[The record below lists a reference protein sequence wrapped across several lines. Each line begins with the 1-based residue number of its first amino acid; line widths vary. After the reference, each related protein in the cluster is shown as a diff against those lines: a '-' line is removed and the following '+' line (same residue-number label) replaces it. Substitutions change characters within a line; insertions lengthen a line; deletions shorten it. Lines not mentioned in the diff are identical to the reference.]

1 MKRYFIP
8 ILIAILVLTPG
19 FLMGCVKEKTPTT
32 ALPTLPAGWKSYYN
46 SQHDYSVGYPDNWNK
61 EEYSSLGMV
70 SFYEPKIGVGFDIG
84 VGKTRETDLERY
96 VETNKIPPSE
106 GATYLIQRPIVVNGR
121 QGYEL
126 VLTLPSEFFGTGFR
140 EGLMKHRQVV
150 FLAKGRGYV
159 LTCTALEDEWNQY
172 TNIFDTAINSFVIR

>member
-1 MKRYFIP
+1 MLNRRLAMKRYFIP
-8 ILIAILVLTPG
+8 ILIAILVPTSW

-96 VETNKIPPSE
+96 VETIKYHPPRE
-106 GATYLIQRPIVVNGR
+106 PPI
-121 QGYEL
+121 
-126 VLTLPSEFFGTGFR
+126 
-140 EGLMKHRQVV
+140 
-150 FLAKGRGYV
+150 
-159 LTCTALEDEWNQY
+159 
-172 TNIFDTAINSFVIR
+172 